1 MDPIALNVVFT
12 DGKEQVV
19 EAVAA
24 DLIAF
29 ESHFDLSVAKLAQDV
44 RLTHLF
50 FLAWHSQ
57 KRTGATSDDFD
68 TWVGSVSIVSQA
80 AEKK

>member
-50 FLAWHSQ
+50 FLAWHSL

>member
-50 FLAWHSQ
+50 FLAWHSL
-57 KRTGATSDDFD
+57 KRTGVTSDDFD
-68 TWVGSVSIVSQA
+68 TWVSSVSIVSQA